1 MKKITYN
8 QGGVITATEE
18 STKDRHV
25 ICITGG
31 EGILEIGPLSLELS
45 GGEASLHPS
54 ELSDGR
60 YTPVLT
66 YAGKSRS
73 LQPLEK
79 LGSSLYPAVPGVGEY
94 SRFAAS
100 VEEVREELLMLAKRV
115 DELTLLVKGTAI
127 FNIN

>member
-1 MKKITYN
+1 MKKITYTKS
-8 QGGVITATEE
+8 GVIAATEE

-25 ICITGG
+25 ICIPGG
-31 EGILEIGPLSLELS
+31 EGVLEIGPLSLELL
-45 GGEASLHPS
+45 GGMASIHPS
-54 ELSDGR
+54 ELPDGR

-66 YAGKSRS
+66 YAGKSTV

-94 SRFAAS
+94 SRFTAS
-100 VEEVREELLMLAKRV
+100 VEEVKDELAILTKRV
-115 DELTLLVKGTAI
+115 DELALLVKGTAI